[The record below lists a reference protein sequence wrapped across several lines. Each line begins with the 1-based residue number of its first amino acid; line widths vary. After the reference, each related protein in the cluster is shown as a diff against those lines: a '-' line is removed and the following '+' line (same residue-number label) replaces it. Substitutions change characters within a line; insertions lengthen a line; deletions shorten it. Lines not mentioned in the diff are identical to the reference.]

1 MANWRILVADDESY
15 VLLAIRQVLE
25 MLPASVI
32 EAPDGE
38 QAMRLAKEKRPDLVI
53 LDIRMPRM
61 DGFQVAEALKRDP
74 ATADTPVMLLSG
86 LGTSSEK
93 LRSQTLGAEDYL
105 AKPIDPEELKA
116 RVRRILERRGPAG
129 TEASPLG
136 GQPKAPNLPA
146 LVRLLEKDR
155 RSARLV
161 VRRGSERGEM
171 IFVDGQ
177 ITQAVQGARAGE
189 MAVFHLLTWQ
199 DATFQQDPYDPT
211 IQIGGSVATPNPALL
226 AEGAR
231 RLDEIPALRARL
243 GDPRR
248 LLDVPASLH
257 AAVQQQSRP
266 EGAMLVALL
275 DGTRDLDQV
284 LADGPFDAWTTLKVL
299 HRLLA
304 VGALEPPAPGS
315 DRRGGP
321 RLKADG
327 PIEYR
332 VVRPPQSAPTFN
344 LSTWG
349 VFIRTP
355 TPNEVGERLLLGFPL
370 PDREDRLRVMGQVVW
385 RNADP
390 SKWGGAGMGVKFL
403 DLLPADHVAI
413 ERYLAQVIAT
423 QIRVA
428 WERA

>member
-1 MANWRILVADDESY
+1 MANWRVLVADDESY
-15 VLLAIRQVLE
+15 VLLAIRQVLQT
-25 MLPASVI
+25 LPASVI

-38 QAMRLAKEKRPDLVI
+38 QAIRLAKEKRPDLVI
-53 LDIRMPRM
+53 LDIGMPRM
-61 DGFQVAEALKRDP
+61 DGFQVAEALKRDA
-74 ATADTPVMLLSG
+74 ATANMPVMFLSSLGASYEKVRG
-86 LGTSSEK
+86 LK
-93 LRSQTLGAEDYL
+93 LGAEDYL
-105 AKPIDPEELKA
+105 AKPIDPEELKI
-116 RVRRILERRGPAG
+116 RVRRILERRCPLELEAPPA
-129 TEASPLG
+129 S
-136 GQPKAPNLPA
+136 GQSKAPNLPA
-146 LVRLLEKDR
+146 LVRMLEKDR
-155 RSARLV
+155 RSVRLIV
-161 VRRGSERGEM
+161 TRGTERGEI

-177 ITQAVQGARAGE
+177 ITQAVQGARGGE

-199 DATFQQDPYDPT
+199 DATYEQDPYDPA
-211 IQIGGSVATPNPALL
+211 IQVGGGVAAPNQVLL
-226 AEGAR
+226 TEGAR
-231 RLDEIPALRARL
+231 RLEEIPALRGRL
-243 GDPRR
+243 GDPKR

-284 LADGPFDAWTTLKVL
+284 LADSPFDAWTTLKVL

-304 VGALEPPAPGS
+304 VGALEPPVPGS

-321 RLKADG
+321 RLKAEG

-332 VVRPPQSAPTFN
+332 VVRSPQTAATFN

-349 VFIRTP
+349 VFIRTA
-355 TPNEVGERLLLGFPL
+355 TPNEVGERLLLRFPL
-370 PDREDRLRVMGQVVW
+370 PDREDRLKIMGQVIW

-403 DLLPADHVAI
+403 DLLPADYDAI